1 MILTAVATRIGMES
15 LRNLTVKDRYGR
27 GRMAE
32 HSFPETIDTQRL
44 ILRRYRSED
53 SAGIL
58 ELVQQNR
65 AHLIRDFA
73 QQAALRSL
81 ADVLAFTAEKYEQWA
96 TGKTFCYGIW
106 RTGTSEQVGQIQ
118 VKNIE
123 WKIPSAELGYFI
135 GESFQRRGYA
145 TESIRELL
153 RALFEQLGFKRVFLR
168 ILPANSESISLA
180 RKLGFREEGLHRR
193 AFRCGFGELHD
204 VHYLS
209 FIQDDWPFQAN

>member
-1 MILTAVATRIGMES
+1 
-15 LRNLTVKDRYGR
+15 
-27 GRMAE
+27 MAE
-32 HSFPETIDTQRL
+32 HSFPETMSTQRL
-44 ILRRYRSED
+44 IIRRYRSED

-65 AHLIRDFA
+65 AQLIRDFA
-73 QQAALRSL
+73 QQAALPTL
-81 ADVLAFTAEKYEQWA
+81 ADAQAFTAEKHEQWA
-96 TGKTFCYGIW
+96 SGRTFCYGIW
-106 RTGTSEQVGQIQ
+106 RKPTGEQVGQIQ

-135 GESFQRRGYA
+135 GGSFQRRGYA

-153 RALFEQLGFKRVFLR
+153 RIAFEHLGFQRVFVR
-168 ILPANSESISLA
+168 ILPANRESLSLA
-180 RKLGFREEGLHRR
+180 SKLGFQEEGLHRR

-209 FIQDDWPFQAN
+209 LTPEDWHLHTV